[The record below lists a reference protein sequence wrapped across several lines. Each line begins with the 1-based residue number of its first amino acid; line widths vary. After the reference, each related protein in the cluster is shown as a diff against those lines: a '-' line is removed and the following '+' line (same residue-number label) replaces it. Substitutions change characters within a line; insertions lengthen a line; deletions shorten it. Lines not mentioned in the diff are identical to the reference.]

1 MIRHIRTF
9 IYLFLLWVIVG
20 VVGRLGFLAYYQD
33 LLSAS
38 SFGEQALS
46 LFYGLRLDM
55 AVAGYLMFLPG
66 LMLIV
71 SLWYKGSALH
81 WLWRGYTVVTAFLVG
96 LAYVSNIGLYS
107 YWGFPLDSTSL
118 LYLRTSPADAMA
130 SLSWE
135 QVTVALAAIIL
146 LTIAI
151 SLPMLLVV
159 RSLKRIEFR
168 KQKLL
173 GSIVLLILTALL
185 IIPIRGGFGTG
196 TNHTGSVYFSDD
208 IRMNHATVNPVF
220 SFVESALHQEEIGSK
235 YRFMSDEDATKVMEE
250 LASPSQTNTHEATDT
265 LKAEGANLILI
276 SLESFSKFIMSDVGR
291 VRGVTPCLDSISRD
305 GLYFT
310 RFYAN
315 TFRTDRALVAIHSA
329 LPAQTTMS
337 IMDQPRKSTVLP
349 SIARTLSANGYATAF
364 YYGGDINYSN
374 MRSYFVGTG
383 FQKIVSDADFPR
395 KQHTG
400 KWGVADGPVYERI
413 IADIEA
419 NKAGGKPFFYSL
431 MTSSSHE
438 PFDVPDYNKIPSSPE
453 LNAFSYADMCL
464 GRFIKRMRALPCW
477 DKTIIVI
484 VSDHLGAYPKQLDNY
499 ELWRYEIPLI
509 ITGGALPKDLVGR
522 NNTVGCQT
530 DIAAT
535 VLSLLGY
542 GHEEFK
548 FSKNL
553 LDAETAHYAI
563 FTFPDAIGLVKDKG
577 YVIYDNTTSKTVSA
591 QGDTTHLT
599 RQSKA
604 YLQKLYDYIEER

>member
-9 IYLFLLWVIVG
+9 ILLFLLWSIVG

-38 SFGEQALS
+38 SLGEQALS

-55 AVAGYLMFLPG
+55 AIAGYLMLLPG

-71 SLWYKGSALH
+71 SLWYQGRPLRLLWKGYIIITS
-81 WLWRGYTVVTAFLVG
+81 FLVA
-96 LAYVSNIGLYS
+96 LAYVSNIGLYG
-107 YWGFPLDSTSL
+107 YWGFPLDSTPL

-130 SLSWE
+130 SLTVM
-135 QVTVALAAIIL
+135 QMVVALAAIVL

-151 SLPMLLVV
+151 SLPLLSVV
-159 RSLKRIEFR
+159 RGLKRVVSC

-173 GSIVLLILTALL
+173 GSIVLLILTAAL

-220 SFVESALHQEEIGSK
+220 SFVESALHREEIGTK
-235 YRFMSDEDATKVMEE
+235 YRFMDDS
-250 LASPSQTNTHEATDT
+250 EATAIFDKMTSVASRDSSVT
-265 LKAEGANLILI
+265 LPSRTNVILI
-276 SLESFSKFIMSDVGR
+276 TLESFSKYIMTESGHVKGI
-291 VRGVTPCLDSISRD
+291 TPCLDSISRE
-305 GLYFT
+305 GLYFDH
-310 RFYAN
+310 FYAN

-337 IMDQPRKSTVLP
+337 IMDQPRKSTALP
-349 SIARTLSANGYATAF
+349 SIARTLSTNGYATAF

-383 FQKIVSDADFPR
+383 FQKIVSDVDFPR

-413 IADIEA
+413 IADIKA
-419 NKAGGKPFFYSL
+419 DKAGGKPFFYSL

-453 LNAFSYADMCL
+453 LNAFSYADASL
-464 GRFIKRMRALPCW
+464 GRFISKIKKMPCW
-477 DKTIIVI
+477 SNTIIVI
-484 VSDHLGAYPKQLDNY
+484 LADHLGVYPKELDNY

-509 ITGGALPKDLVGR
+509 ITGGALSEELTGR
-522 NNTVGCQT
+522 NSTVGCQT
-530 DIAAT
+530 DLAAT
-535 VLSLLGY
+535 LLALLGY
-542 GHEEFK
+542 AHEEFP
-548 FSKNL
+548 FSKDM
-553 LDAETAHYAI
+553 LDPSAPHYAI
-563 FTFPDAIGLVKDKG
+563 FTFPDAIGLIKDKG
-577 YVIYDNTTSKTVSA
+577 SVIYDNTTNKTVRV
-591 QGDTTHLT
+591 QGDTTRLT
-599 RQSKA
+599 RQSQA